1 MSNPKPYDPSK
12 RRLLEAYRRVK
23 ANQGAA
29 GIDGISLSMFEADLA
44 GNLYKLWNRM
54 SSGSYFPSPVKQVQ
68 IPKKDGGVRILG
80 VPTVSNQFRGSW
92 GFPQPFIVSTT
103 GIECVRSKDSA
114 RIRLLSCKPSWP
126 IAL

>member
-44 GNLYKLWNRM
+44 GNLYKLWNR
-54 SSGSYFPSPVKQVQ
+54 
-68 IPKKDGGVRILG
+68 
-80 VPTVSNQFRGSW
+80 
-92 GFPQPFIVSTT
+92 
-103 GIECVRSKDSA
+103 
-114 RIRLLSCKPSWP
+114 
-126 IAL
+126 